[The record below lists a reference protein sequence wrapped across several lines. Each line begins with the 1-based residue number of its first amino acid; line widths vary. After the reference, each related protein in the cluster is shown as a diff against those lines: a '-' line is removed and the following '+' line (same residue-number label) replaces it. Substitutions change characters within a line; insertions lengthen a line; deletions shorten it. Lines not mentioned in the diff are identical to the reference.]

1 VCAPRRPE
9 QREEDEEDDDAT
21 EGRWEYAFD
30 EATEARSSKP
40 AAAVQYHLHKRKRDH
55 DEGWPDGTHY
65 RSPERTHVCVISLA
79 HHILCAIA
87 SELDPY
93 GGRDSEGEQDA
104 EEWERHEALQHEE
117 HEEYLYEGEIELQ
130 WEKGG
135 SGLVF
140 WTGKRHIPHTRV
152 YTRTHA
158 RGCSV
163 QYA

>member
-30 EATEARSSKP
+30 EAAEARSSKP

-55 DEGWPDGTHY
+55 DEGWPDGTDY
-65 RSPERTHVCVISLA
+65 RSPERTRVCVIALSLTTYSA
-79 HHILCAIA
+79 Y
-87 SELDPY
+87 ELDPY

-140 WTGKRHIPHTRV
+140 LTGKRHIPHTH
-152 YTRTHA
+152 TRT
-158 RGCSV
+158 
-163 QYA
+163 